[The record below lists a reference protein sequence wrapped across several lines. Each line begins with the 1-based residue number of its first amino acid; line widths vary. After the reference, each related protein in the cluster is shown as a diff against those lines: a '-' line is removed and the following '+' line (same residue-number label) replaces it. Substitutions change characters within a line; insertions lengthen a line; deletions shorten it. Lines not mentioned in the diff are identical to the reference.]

1 MSVHPLR
8 PDTHRCLGGPLP
20 HQLAN
25 GTRAHPKAEPQLP
38 FLTYLYVNEHIRY
51 YLIFLLAIP
60 IFRAGHPRVTH
71 QSATLGE
78 KLSSPLTVRLAC
90 LRRAASVRSEP
101 GSNSPS
107 LLFQTALKAR
117 PDFQV
122 CSLKNY
128 SFKGIFSRRMN
139 LIKPFLKALKDSL
152 QFNSS

>member
-25 GTRAHPKAEPQLP
+25 GTRAHPKAELQLP

-101 GSNSPS
+101 GSNSP
-107 LLFQTALKAR
+107 LFYFKHPEGRLISIILKAS
-117 PDFQV
+117 PV
-122 CSLKNY
+122 
-128 SFKGIFSRRMN
+128 SFILGTLTFKR
-139 LIKPFLKALKDSL
+139 KKK
-152 QFNSS
+152 

>member
-1 MSVHPLR
+1 MGR
-8 PDTHRCLGGPLP
+8 
-20 HQLAN
+20 
-25 GTRAHPKAEPQLP
+25 K
-38 FLTYLYVNEHIRY
+38 
-51 YLIFLLAIP
+51 LILKRSRSF
-60 IFRAGHPRVTH
+60 
-71 QSATLGE
+71 
-78 KLSSPLTVRLAC
+78 LSSTPLMKRRVYSVLSAISSSYPHLKGRLPTCSSPVRHSRREASSSLAVRLAC

-128 SFKGIFSRRMN
+128 SFKGIFSRGMN